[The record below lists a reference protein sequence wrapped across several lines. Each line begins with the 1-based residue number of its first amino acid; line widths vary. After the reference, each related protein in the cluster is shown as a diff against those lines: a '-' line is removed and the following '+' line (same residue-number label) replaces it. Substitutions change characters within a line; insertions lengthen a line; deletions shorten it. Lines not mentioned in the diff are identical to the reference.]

1 MLNVKNE
8 AVTVEGVWEA
18 LEGVMDPEIPVV
30 SVVEMGIVRD
40 VAVGEGGSVVVKM
53 TPTFAG
59 CPALEVM
66 RREIEA
72 CVRGLGVEEVTVETV
87 LYPPWSSD
95 WLSAETRAKLE
106 GFGIAPPPRHE
117 GRVELVL
124 LDPVACPYCGS
135 FNTTVK
141 NTFGATL
148 CKAIYYCNECQQPF
162 EQFKPL

>member
-1 MLNVKNE
+1 MVNIKNQQ
-8 AVTVEGVWEA
+8 VTVAQIWEA
-18 LEGVMDPEIPVV
+18 LEAVKDPEIPVV

-40 VAVGEGGSVVVKM
+40 IAIAEDGSAVVKM
-53 TPTFAG
+53 TPTFSG

-66 RREIEA
+66 RREIEGA
-72 CVRGLGVEEVTVETV
+72 VRGLGVPAVKVETV
-87 LYPPWSSD
+87 LFPPWSTD
-95 WLSAETRAKLE
+95 WLSAETRAKLQA
-106 GFGIAPPPRHE
+106 FGLAPPPRHG

-124 LDPVACPYCGS
+124 LDPVACPYCHS

-148 CKAIYYCNECQQPF
+148 CKAIYYCNNCQQPF